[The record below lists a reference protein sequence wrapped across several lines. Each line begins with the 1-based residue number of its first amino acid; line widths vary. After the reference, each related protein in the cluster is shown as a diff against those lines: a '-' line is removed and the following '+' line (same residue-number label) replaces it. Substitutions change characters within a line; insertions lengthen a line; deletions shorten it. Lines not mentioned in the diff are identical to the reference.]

1 MIESYI
7 LEARLLLLV
16 EGSPVDSALWPWLT
30 SILVIVSIGLATLLI
45 IERGKKRSSQ
55 RGAAGSLDSG
65 LLGTSFIP
73 RRTVSPDLYEEARE
87 RLRVLDLEREILGY
101 AIRRL
106 YEAHAEGK
114 ITEEERDRLA
124 EKYRVELARIKEEIA
139 RGESIVALN
148 ELERMQ
154 EEFIRLFSER
164 FDELSRRIEQLR
176 TVSGLVPP
184 EEEGPEKE
192 IEAEQ
197 EEETKEEKPVKKQA
211 APKPKKRRTQ
221 IRPPPATEKSDTEKR
236 VEQIVAE
243 VEKVLKKLGR
253 MEVEE

>member
-1 MIESYI
+1 M
-7 LEARLLLLV
+7 LV
-16 EGSPVDSALWPWLT
+16 EGVLVDSAIWPWLT
-30 SILVIVSIGLATLLI
+30 SILAVVSIGLATLLI
-45 IERGKKRSSQ
+45 IEREKKRASERDKEAALSS
-55 RGAAGSLDSG
+55 RLTGMP
-65 LLGTSFIP
+65 FIP
-73 RRTVSPDLYEEARE
+73 KRTVSPDLYEEARE

-114 ITEEERDRLA
+114 ITEEERDKLA
-124 EKYRVELARIKEEIA
+124 EKYRLELARIKEEIA

-176 TVSGLVPP
+176 TISGLTPIEEEP
-184 EEEGPEKE
+184 EEEAEGEK
-192 IEAEQ
+192 Q
-197 EEETKEEKPVKKQA
+197 EEPQEEKPTKRA
-211 APKPKKRRTQ
+211 AVPKPKKRKIQARS
-221 IRPPPATEKSDTEKR
+221 PPKPEKSDAEKR

-243 VEKVLKKLGR
+243 VEKVLRKLGQ

>member
-1 MIESYI
+1 
-7 LEARLLLLV
+7 
-16 EGSPVDSALWPWLT
+16 VDSAIWPWLT
-30 SILVIVSIGLATLLI
+30 SVLAVVSIGLATLLI
-45 IERGKKRSSQ
+45 IERERKKASNQEKKVALSSK
-55 RGAAGSLDSG
+55 LSG
-65 LLGTSFIP
+65 IPFIP
-73 RRTVSPDLYEEARE
+73 RRTVSPDIYEEAKE

-101 AIRRL
+101 ALRRL

-124 EKYRVELARIKEEIA
+124 EKYRLELARIKEEIA

-164 FDELSRRIEQLR
+164 FDELTRRIEQLR
-176 TVSGLVPP
+176 TISGLASPEEAPLEEEKLP
-184 EEEGPEKE
+184 EEEEVEGEEEEKP
-192 IEAEQ
+192 Q
-197 EEETKEEKPVKKQA
+197 EEEPTKKPVVS
-211 APKPKKRRTQ
+211 KPKKRRIPT
-221 IRPPPATEKSDTEKR
+221 PPSKPEKSDAEKR

-243 VEKVLKKLGR
+243 VEKVLKKLGQ

>member
-1 MIESYI
+1 MFTPC
-7 LEARLLLLV
+7 LV
-16 EGSPVDSALWPWLT
+16 EGVLVDSAVWPWLT
-30 SILVIVSIGLATLLI
+30 GVLIVVSIGLATLLI
-45 IERGKKRSSQ
+45 IEREKKKSLNQNREVALSS
-55 RGAAGSLDSG
+55 RLSG
-65 LLGTSFIP
+65 MPFIP
-73 RRTVSPDLYEEARE
+73 KRTVSPDMYEEARE

-124 EKYRVELARIKEEIA
+124 EKYRLELARIKEEIA

-154 EEFIRLFSER
+154 EEFIKLFSER

-176 TVSGLVPP
+176 TISGLAPS
-184 EEEGPEKE
+184 EEEELEVEEVKV
-192 IEAEQ
+192 
-197 EEETKEEKPVKKQA
+197 EEEEEPKEEKPAKK
-211 APKPKKRRTQ
+211 PVVSKPKKRRLQTA
-221 IRPPPATEKSDTEKR
+221 PSSKPEKSDAEKR
-236 VEQIVAE
+236 VERIVAE
-243 VEKVLKKLGR
+243 VEKVLKRLGQ

>member
-1 MIESYI
+1 MFTPC
-7 LEARLLLLV
+7 LV
-16 EGSPVDSALWPWLT
+16 EGVLVDSAVWPWLT
-30 SILVIVSIGLATLLI
+30 GILVVVSIGLATLLI
-45 IERGKKRSSQ
+45 IEREKKKSLNQ
-55 RGAAGSLDSG
+55 NRGAAFSSRLSG
-65 LLGTSFIP
+65 MPFILK
-73 RRTVSPDLYEEARE
+73 RTVSPDMYEEAKE

-124 EKYRVELARIKEEIA
+124 EKYRLELARIKEEIA

-154 EEFIRLFSER
+154 EEFIKLFSDR
-164 FDELSRRIEQLR
+164 FDELTRRIEQLR
-176 TVSGLVPP
+176 MISGLAPS
-184 EEEGPEKE
+184 EEEELAEVEEEVKVEEEKE
-192 IEAEQ
+192 P
-197 EEETKEEKPVKKQA
+197 KEEKPIKKPVA
-211 APKPKKRRTQ
+211 SKPKKRRIQTAPPS
-221 IRPPPATEKSDTEKR
+221 RPEKSDAEKR

-243 VEKVLKKLGR
+243 VEKVLKKLGQ

>member
-1 MIESYI
+1 M
-7 LEARLLLLV
+7 
-16 EGSPVDSALWPWLT
+16 DSALWPWLT
-30 SILVIVSIGLATLLI
+30 SILAVIAIGLATLLI
-45 IERGKKRSSQ
+45 MERVKK
-55 RGAAGSLDSG
+55 
-65 LLGTSFIP
+65 GTSREGGRGSVGFRLINTPFIP
-73 RRTVSPDLYEEARE
+73 RRTVSPDLYEEAKE
-87 RLRVLDLEREILGY
+87 KLRVLDLEREILGY

-124 EKYRVELARIKEEIA
+124 EKYRVELERIKEEIA

-176 TVSGLVPP
+176 TISGLMPP
-184 EEEGPEKE
+184 EEEVPEEE
-192 IEAEQ
+192 IEAE
-197 EEETKEEKPVKKQA
+197 EKEEPREKKPVKRQA
-211 APKPKKRRTQ
+211 APKPRKRRTP
-221 IRPPPATEKSDTEKR
+221 IRPPPAPEKSDVEKR
-236 VEQIVAE
+236 AEQIVAE